1 MLDEFLCYLNM
12 VCLLVI
18 STVDTVFGLGASDF
32 SVDPYLQ
39 TGHLISFLFNRSAII
54 TCPLVTRVVSAV
66 TNDQLIYNC

>member
-18 STVDTVFGLGASDF
+18 STVDTVVGLGASDF
-32 SVDPYLQ
+32 FCRSLSTDRPSY
-39 TGHLISFLFNRSAII
+39 SFLINRSAII
-54 TCPLVTRVVSAV
+54 TCPLVTRVVSEV